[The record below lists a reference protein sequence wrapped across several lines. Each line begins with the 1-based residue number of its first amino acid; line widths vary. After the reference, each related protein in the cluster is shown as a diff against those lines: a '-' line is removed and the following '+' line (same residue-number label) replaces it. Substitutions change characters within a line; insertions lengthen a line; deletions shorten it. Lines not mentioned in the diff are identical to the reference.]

1 MHAVNVETQHEL
13 HRLHYPAG
21 DAQLLTRDDLML
33 NLEDS
38 PLPEIARQVLVE
50 AATTAEF

>member
-1 MHAVNVETQHEL
+1 MHAVDVEIQREL
-13 HRLHYPAG
+13 RCLHCPAG
-21 DAQLLTRDDLML
+21 DAQLITRDELIL

-50 AATTAEF
+50 AAEI